1 MGGNAKTALILTI
14 AGGFEQI
21 LETTSTLRFGERARQ
36 LRTRPKIN
44 VSNSNIVGQT
54 ISDKVY
60 SQADMDKMMKT
71 VDDLN
76 RLVIYFF

>member
-1 MGGNAKTALILTI
+1 MTI
-14 AGGFEQI
+14 EH
-21 LETTSTLRFGERARQ
+21 SH
-36 LRTRPKIN
+36 KIN